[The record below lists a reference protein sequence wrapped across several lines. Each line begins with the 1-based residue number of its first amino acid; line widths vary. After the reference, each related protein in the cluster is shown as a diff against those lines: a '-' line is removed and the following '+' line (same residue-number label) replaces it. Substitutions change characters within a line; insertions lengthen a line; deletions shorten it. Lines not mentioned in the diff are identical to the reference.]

1 MMETECYGL
10 LSMIKIM
17 GLNETS
23 LKRFVDEEG
32 KMSENNIIP

>member
-10 LSMIKIM
+10 SPTIKIM

-23 LKRFVDEEG
+23 LKRFVDEEE